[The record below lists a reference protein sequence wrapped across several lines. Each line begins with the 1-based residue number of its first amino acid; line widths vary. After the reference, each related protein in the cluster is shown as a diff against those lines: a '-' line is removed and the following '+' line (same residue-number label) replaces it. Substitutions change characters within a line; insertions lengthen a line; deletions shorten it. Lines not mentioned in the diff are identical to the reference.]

1 MVHSFTPWNRMQQQS
16 LQLHTTIWTNLR
28 NIMLSKKKS
37 DMEKVSTVGFHLYQV
52 QKQRELT
59 YAVKNQDMATLGEE
73 VTKGKLRG
81 LLETDYI
88 LLLDL
93 GASY

>member
-1 MVHSFTPWNRMQQQS
+1 
-16 LQLHTTIWTNLR
+16 
-28 NIMLSKKKS
+28 MLSKKKS
-37 DMEKVSTVGFHLYQV
+37 DMEKVSTVWFHLYQV
-52 QKQRELT
+52 QKQRKLT

-81 LLETDYI
+81 LLETGYI